1 MEYPSQIVRQ
11 IVDGF
16 SRLPGIGK
24 RTATRMV
31 LNLLK
36 QSPEEIEELGNL
48 ILKIKTDIRY
58 CNLCYNISDTE
69 LCSICNDKN
78 RDRNIICVVED
89 LRDVIAIEN
98 TNQFKGTYHIL
109 NGLISPIDGISA
121 EQLNIESLINRVKE
135 EKPAELIF
143 ALSATIEGDTTM
155 FFISRQL
162 KELNLKFTSIARGI
176 AVGGELEYADEITL
190 GRSILNRIPYEL

>member
-11 IVDGF
+11 IVEGF

-36 QSPEEIEELGNL
+36 QTPEEIDELGKL

-58 CNLCYNISDTE
+58 CKQCHNISDTE
-69 LCSICNDKN
+69 ICSICSDQSRDKSV
-78 RDRNIICVVED
+78 ICVVED

-109 NGLISPIDGISA
+109 DGLISPIDGISA
-121 EQLNIESLINRVKE
+121 EQLNIASLIKRVKE

-162 KELNLKFTSIARGI
+162 KDEEIKFSSIARGI

-190 GRSILNRIPYEL
+190 GRSIINRIPYQL

>member
-1 MEYPSQIVRQ
+1 MEYPSQIVKQ
-11 IVDGF
+11 IVEGF

-36 QSPEEIEELGNL
+36 QTPEEIDELGNL

-58 CNLCYNISDTE
+58 CEQCHNISDTE
-69 LCSICNDKN
+69 VCSICGDQN
-78 RDRNIICVVED
+78 RDRSVFCVVED

-98 TNQFKGTYHIL
+98 TNQFKGVYHIL
-109 NGLISPIDGISA
+109 AGLISPIDGISA
-121 EQLNIESLINRVKE
+121 DQLNIATLIKRVKE
-135 EKPAELIF
+135 EKPSELIF

-162 KELNLKFTSIARGI
+162 KDEKIKFSSIARGI

-190 GRSILNRIPYEL
+190 GRSILNRIPYQL

>member
-1 MEYPSQIVRQ
+1 MEYPSQIVKH
-11 IVDGF
+11 IIEGF
-16 SRLPGIGK
+16 SKLPGIGK

-36 QSPEEIEELGNL
+36 QTPEEIDELGNL

-58 CNLCYNISDTE
+58 CEQCHNISDTE
-69 LCSICNDKN
+69 ICTICSDQS
-78 RDRNIICVVED
+78 RDRSVFCVVED

-98 TNQFKGTYHIL
+98 TNQFKGIYHIL
-109 NGLISPIDGISA
+109 AGLISPIDGISA
-121 EQLNIESLINRVKE
+121 EQLNIASLIKRVKE
-135 EKPAELIF
+135 EKPSELIF

-162 KELNLKFTSIARGI
+162 KDEEIKFSSIARGI

-190 GRSILNRIPYEL
+190 GRSILNRIPYQL

>member
-1 MEYPSQIVRQ
+1 MDYPSQIVKQ
-11 IVDGF
+11 IVEGF

-36 QSPEEIEELGNL
+36 QTPEEIDELGNL
-48 ILKIKTDIRY
+48 ILKIKTDLRY
-58 CNLCYNISDTE
+58 CEQCFNISDTE
-69 LCSICNDKN
+69 ICSICSDQSRDKSV
-78 RDRNIICVVED
+78 ICVVED

-109 NGLISPIDGISA
+109 AGLISPIDGISA
-121 EQLNIESLINRVKE
+121 EQLNIASLIKRVKG
-135 EKPAELIF
+135 KNPSELIF

-162 KELNLKFTSIARGI
+162 KDEGIKFSSIARGI

-190 GRSILNRIPYEL
+190 GRSILNRIPYQL

>member
-1 MEYPSQIVRQ
+1 MEYPSQIVKQ
-11 IVDGF
+11 IVEKF

-36 QSPEEIEELGNL
+36 QSPEEIDELGSL
-48 ILKIKTDIRY
+48 ILRVKTEIRY
-58 CNLCYNISDTE
+58 CEQCHNISDTE
-69 LCSICNDKN
+69 LCSICSDTG
-78 RDRNIICVVED
+78 RDQTVICVVED
-89 LRDVIAIEN
+89 LRDVMAIEN

-109 NGLISPIDGISA
+109 GGLISPIDGISA
-121 EQLNIESLINRVKE
+121 EQLNIASLISRVNA
-135 EKPAELIF
+135 EKTKELIF

-155 FFISRQL
+155 FYISRQL
-162 KELNLKFTSIARGI
+162 KDEDIRFTSIARGI

-190 GRSILNRIPYEL
+190 GRSILNRIPYQI

>member
-1 MEYPSQIVRQ
+1 MEYPSQIVKQ
-11 IVDGF
+11 IVDNF

-36 QSPEEIEELGNL
+36 QTPEEIDELGNL

-58 CNLCYNISDTE
+58 CEQCHNISDSE
-69 LCSICNDKN
+69 LCSICGDTGRDKTV
-78 RDRNIICVVED
+78 ICVVED

-109 NGLISPIDGISA
+109 SGLISPIDGISA
-121 EQLNIESLINRVKE
+121 EQLNIASLIKRVKE
-135 EKPAELIF
+135 EQTAELIF

-162 KELNLKFTSIARGI
+162 REEAIRFTSIARGI

-190 GRSILNRIPYEL
+190 GRSILNRIPYQL

>member
-1 MEYPSQIVRQ
+1 MEYPSQIVKQ
-11 IVDGF
+11 IVENF

-36 QSPEEIEELGNL
+36 QTPEEIDELGNL

-58 CNLCYNISDTE
+58 CEQCHNISDTE
-69 LCSICNDKN
+69 LCSICGDPARDKSV
-78 RDRNIICVVED
+78 ICVVED

-98 TNQFKGTYHIL
+98 TNQFKGIYHIL
-109 NGLISPIDGISA
+109 SGLISPIDGISA
-121 EQLNIESLINRVKE
+121 EQLNIASLITRVKK
-135 EKPAELIF
+135 EKPGELIF

-162 KELNLKFTSIARGI
+162 KDEAIKFTSIARGI

-190 GRSILNRIPYEL
+190 GRSILNRIPYQL

>member
-1 MEYPSQIVRQ
+1 MEYHSLIVKQIVEN
-11 IVDGF
+11 F

-36 QSPEEIEELGNL
+36 QTPEEIDELGNL

-58 CNLCYNISDTE
+58 CERCHNISDTG
-69 LCSICNDKN
+69 LCLICGDPG
-78 RDRNIICVVED
+78 RDNTVICVVED

-121 EQLNIESLINRVKE
+121 EQLNIASLIKRVKD
-135 EKPAELIF
+135 EKTSEIIF
-143 ALSATIEGDTTM
+143 ALSTTIEGDTTM

-162 KELNLKFTSIARGI
+162 KDENIKFTSIARGI

-190 GRSILNRIPYEL
+190 GRSILNRIPYQL

>member
-11 IVDGF
+11 IVENF

-36 QSPEEIEELGNL
+36 QTPEEIDELGNL
-48 ILKIKTDIRY
+48 ILRIKTDIRY
-58 CNLCYNISDTE
+58 CEQCHNISDTE
-69 LCSICNDKN
+69 LCSICGDPGRDKS
-78 RDRNIICVVED
+78 IICVVED
-89 LRDVIAIEN
+89 LRDVLAIEN

-121 EQLNIESLINRVKE
+121 EQLNIASLIKRVKE
-135 EKPAELIF
+135 EKPTELIF

-162 KELNLKFTSIARGI
+162 KEEAIKFSSIARGI

-190 GRSILNRIPYEL
+190 GRSILNRIPYQL

>member
-1 MEYPSQIVRQ
+1 MEYPSQIVKQ
-11 IVDGF
+11 IIEGF

-36 QSPEEIEELGNL
+36 QTPEEIDELGNL

-58 CNLCYNISDTE
+58 CEQCHNISDTE
-69 LCSICNDKN
+69 ICTICSDQN
-78 RDRNIICVVED
+78 RDRSVFCVVED

-98 TNQFKGTYHIL
+98 TNQFKGIYHIL
-109 NGLISPIDGISA
+109 AGLISPIDGISA
-121 EQLNIESLINRVKE
+121 EQLNIASLIKRIKE
-135 EKPAELIF
+135 EKPSELIF

-162 KELNLKFTSIARGI
+162 KDEEIKFSSIARGI

-190 GRSILNRIPYEL
+190 GRSILNRIPYQL

>member
-1 MEYPSQIVRQ
+1 MDYPSQIVKQ
-11 IVDGF
+11 LVDGF

-36 QSPEEIEELGNL
+36 QDPMQIDELGNL
-48 ILKIKTDIRY
+48 ILKIKSDIRY
-58 CNLCYNISDTE
+58 CKQCFNISDTE
-69 LCSICNDKN
+69 ICSICDDHA
-78 RDRNIICVVED
+78 RDSAVICVVED
-89 LRDVIAIEN
+89 MRDVIAIEN
-98 TNQFKGTYHIL
+98 TNQFKGTYHVL
-109 NGLISPIDGISA
+109 GGLISPMDGISA
-121 EQLNIESLINRVKE
+121 EQLNITSLVNRVNE
-135 EKPAELIF
+135 IKPAELIF

-162 KELNLKFTSIARGI
+162 KSSNIKFTSIARGI

>member
-1 MEYPSQIVRQ
+1 MEYPSQIIKQ
-11 IVDGF
+11 IVENF

-36 QSPEEIEELGNL
+36 QTPEEIDELGNL
-48 ILKIKTDIRY
+48 ILRIKTDIRY
-58 CNLCYNISDTE
+58 CEQCHNISDSD
-69 LCSICNDKN
+69 LCSICGDPGRDKS
-78 RDRNIICVVED
+78 IICVVED

-109 NGLISPIDGISA
+109 AGLISPIDGISA
-121 EQLNIESLINRVKE
+121 EQLNIASLIIRVKE
-135 EKPAELIF
+135 EKPTELIF

-162 KELNLKFTSIARGI
+162 KEETLKFSSIARGI

-190 GRSILNRIPYEL
+190 GRSIVNRIPYQL

>member
-1 MEYPSQIVRQ
+1 MEYPSQIVKQ
-11 IVDGF
+11 IVEGF

-36 QSPEEIEELGNL
+36 QTPEEIDELGNL

-58 CNLCYNISDTE
+58 CEQCHNISDTE
-69 LCSICNDKN
+69 VCSICGDQN
-78 RDRNIICVVED
+78 RDRSVFCVVED

-98 TNQFKGTYHIL
+98 TNQFKGVYHIL
-109 NGLISPIDGISA
+109 AGLISPIDGISA
-121 EQLNIESLINRVKE
+121 DQLNIATLIKRVKE
-135 EKPAELIF
+135 EKPSELIF

-162 KELNLKFTSIARGI
+162 KDEEIKFSSIARGI

-190 GRSILNRIPYEL
+190 GRSILNRIPYQL

>member
-1 MEYPSQIVRQ
+1 MEYPSQIVKQ
-11 IVDGF
+11 IVENF
-16 SRLPGIGK
+16 SRLPGIGQ

-36 QSPEEIEELGNL
+36 QTPEEIDELGNL

-58 CNLCYNISDTE
+58 CEQCNNISDSE
-69 LCSICNDKN
+69 LCSICGDPGRDKSV
-78 RDRNIICVVED
+78 ICIVED

-109 NGLISPIDGISA
+109 AGLISPIDGISA
-121 EQLNIESLINRVKE
+121 EQLNIASLITRVKKD
-135 EKPAELIF
+135 KPAELIF

-162 KELNLKFTSIARGI
+162 KEEAIKFSSIARGI

-190 GRSILNRIPYEL
+190 GRSILNRIPYQL

>member
-1 MEYPSQIVRQ
+1 MEYPSQIIRQ
-11 IVDGF
+11 IIEGF

-36 QSPEEIEELGNL
+36 QSPEEIDELGNL

-58 CNLCYNISDTE
+58 CTKCYNLSDTE
-69 LCSICNDKN
+69 ICSICSDQGRDKSV
-78 RDRNIICVVED
+78 ICIVED

-121 EQLNIESLINRVKE
+121 EQLNIAPLLNRVKD

-162 KELNLKFTSIARGI
+162 KDLDIKFSSIARGI